1 MISPPNRLS
10 SEFADQKIIE
20 LNENQNKAVMLP
32 ENINALILA
41 GAGSGKTRVLT
52 SRINYLVSNKNHHIG
67 EILAVTFTNKAA
79 SEMKQRLSFLLMR
92 PIERMW
98 VGTFHSLAHRLLRSH
113 PIEANLSPTF
123 QILDAQDQY
132 RIVKRLMKENGVD
145 ETKFPI
151 RKVQWFI
158 NQQKDEGIL
167 PQNIDAGYNFFVKQ
181 SAKVFDLYEKH
192 CQVNDLV
199 DFAGLLVKSFELLK
213 NNQTLLDYYQKK
225 FRHILVDEF
234 QDTNRIQYQWIKI
247 LHNRS
252 NHVFCVGDDDQSIYG
267 WRGARIENIQKIE
280 NDFSPIEVIK
290 LEQNYRSTGNILSAS
305 NALIANNKNRLE
317 KSLWTESGNGDL
329 INVFNARTE
338 TEEAQYIIGEIQTQF
353 NQGRNLDE
361 CAILYRSNAQSR
373 VFEESLIKH
382 NLNYRIYGGLR
393 FFERAEIK
401 DAMGYVRL
409 IENTS
414 DSVAFERIVNFPTR
428 GVGLSTIE
436 KIRSYSSE
444 NNMDLFQSSIAI
456 VEALPTRAS
465 NALQSFIHLIEAIND
480 STKNL
485 TLSEKID
492 SILIQSGL
500 MTHYANDKTDKAG
513 SKRENLDELVT
524 AATQYVHEEGNEMN
538 ETQGFVALAT
548 LDSSGESNQSNQ
560 KSVQLMTVHSAKG
573 LEFPVVFLVGLEED
587 LFPSRQSKDEP
598 HLLDEERRLCYVGM
612 TRAMKSLTLSYASR
626 RFLHGQSF
634 YSVNSR
640 FLNEIPRKFLNYI
653 KNPNS
658 ESRTITYENN
668 NSSAKIVSSKSDSIY
683 SVGQVVKHSKFGMG
697 TIVNYEGSGDSMRLQ
712 INFQKAGT
720 KWLIS
725 SYANLEI
732 V

>member
-1 MISPPNRLS
+1 MISPPI
-10 SEFADQKIIE
+10 ADG
-20 LNENQNKAVMLP
+20 LNEKQQQSVALN
-32 ENINALILA
+32 EDINALILA

-52 SRINYLVSNKNHHIG
+52 HRIHYLVSTKNHHVDD
-67 EILAVTFTNKAA
+67 ILAVTFTNKAA
-79 SEMKQRLSFLLMR
+79 NEMKERLSDLLRR
-92 PIERMW
+92 PIGRMW
-98 VGTFHSLAHRLLRSH
+98 VGTFHSLAHRLLRTH
-113 PIEANLSPTF
+113 PAEANLSPTF
-123 QILDAQDQY
+123 QILDAQDQF

-151 RKVQWFI
+151 KKVQWFI

-167 PQNIDAGYNFFVKQ
+167 PKDIDAGYNYFVKQ
-181 SAKVFDLYEKH
+181 SAKIFDLYETH
-192 CQVNDLV
+192 CQANDLV
-199 DFAGLLVKSFELLK
+199 DFAGLLVKSYELLK
-213 NNQTLLDYYQKK
+213 NNQSLLSHYQKK
-225 FRHILVDEF
+225 FHHILVDEF
-234 QDTNRIQYQWIKI
+234 QDTNRIQYQFIKI
-247 LHNRS
+247 LYSQS

-280 NDFSPIEVIK
+280 NDFKPIKVIK

-305 NALIANNKNRLE
+305 NALIANNPNRLE
-317 KSLWTESGNGDL
+317 KSLWTESGDGDL

-338 TEEAQYIIGEIQTQF
+338 TEEAQYVIGEIQSQF
-353 NQGRNLDE
+353 NQGRNLNE

-409 IENTS
+409 IENRS
-414 DSVAFERIVNFPTR
+414 DNIAFERIVNFPTR
-428 GVGLSTIE
+428 GIGLSTIE
-436 KIRSYSSE
+436 KIRSHAIE
-444 NNMDLFQSSIAI
+444 KHTDLFQSSIAI
-456 VEALPTRAS
+456 VESLPARAA
-465 NALQSFIHLIEAIND
+465 NALQAFIHLIEAISD

-485 TLSEKID
+485 TLSEKVD
-492 SILIQSGL
+492 SILLQSGL
-500 MTHYANDKTDKAG
+500 MSHYANDKTDKAG

-524 AATQYVHEEGNEMN
+524 AATQYVDEEDNEMN
-538 ETQGFVALAT
+538 ETQGFIALAT

-560 KSVQLMTVHSAKG
+560 NCVQLMTVHSAKG

-587 LFPSRQSKDEP
+587 LFPSRQSKDET

-612 TRAMKSLTLSYASR
+612 TRAMQSLTLSYASK

-634 YSVNSR
+634 YSLNSR
-640 FLNEIPRKFLNYI
+640 FLDEIPRNFLNYI
-653 KNPNS
+653 KNESS
-658 ESRTITYENN
+658 ENTYQGYEKNTN
-668 NSSAKIVSSKSDSIY
+668 VSKKMVATSDSIY
-683 SVGQVVKHSKFGMG
+683 SIGQVVKHAKFGLG
-697 TIVNYEGSGDSMRLQ
+697 TILNYEGSGDSMRLQ

>member
-1 MISPPNRLS
+1 MISPPIV
-10 SEFADQKIIE
+10 DG
-20 LNENQNKAVMLP
+20 LNEKQQQSVALD
-32 ENINALILA
+32 EDINALILA

-52 SRINYLVSNKNHHIG
+52 HRIHYLVSTKNYHVDD
-67 EILAVTFTNKAA
+67 ILAVTFTNKAA
-79 SEMKQRLSFLLMR
+79 NEMKERLSDLLRR
-92 PIERMW
+92 PIGRMW
-98 VGTFHSLAHRLLRSH
+98 VGTFHSLAHRLLRTH

-123 QILDAQDQY
+123 QILDAQDQF
-132 RIVKRLMKENGVD
+132 RIIKRLMKENGVD

-151 RKVQWFI
+151 KKVQWFI

-167 PQNIDAGYNFFVKQ
+167 PHEIDAGYNFFVKQ

-199 DFAGLLVKSFELLK
+199 DFAGLLVKSYGLLK
-213 NNQTLLDYYQKK
+213 NNQSLLEHYQNK

-234 QDTNRIQYQWIKI
+234 QDTNRIQYQFIKI
-247 LHNRS
+247 LHNQT

-267 WRGARIENIQKIE
+267 WRGAKIENIQKIE
-280 NDFSPIEVIK
+280 NDFKPIQVIK

-305 NALIANNKNRLE
+305 NALIANNQNRLE
-317 KSLWTESGNGDL
+317 KSLWTESGDGDL
-329 INVFNARTE
+329 INVLNARTE
-338 TEEAQYIIGEIQTQF
+338 TEEAQYVVGEIQTQF

-373 VFEESLIKH
+373 VFEESLIKQ

-401 DAMGYVRL
+401 DAMGYIRL

-414 DSVAFERIVNFPTR
+414 DNIAFERIVNFPTR
-428 GVGLSTIE
+428 GIGLSTIE
-436 KIRSYSSE
+436 KIRSYANE
-444 NNMDLFQSSIAI
+444 NQTNLFQSSIAI
-456 VEALPTRAS
+456 VDSLPSRAA
-465 NALQSFIHLIEAIND
+465 NALQSFIHLIEAISD
-480 STKNL
+480 SSKNL
-485 TLSEKID
+485 ILDEKVD
-492 SILIQSGL
+492 SILLQSGL
-500 MTHYANDKTDKAG
+500 MSHYANDKSDKAG

-524 AATQYVHEEGNEMN
+524 AATQYVHEEDNEMN
-538 ETQGFVALAT
+538 ETQGFIALAT

-560 KSVQLMTVHSAKG
+560 SSVQLMTVHSAKG

-634 YSVNSR
+634 YSLSSR
-640 FLNEIPRKFLNYI
+640 FLDEIPKSFLNYI
-653 KNPNS
+653 KNESTENS
-658 ESRTITYENN
+658 YQGYEKNTN
-668 NSSAKIVSSKSDSIY
+668 VSNKMIATSDSIY
-683 SVGQVVKHSKFGMG
+683 SIGQVVKHAKFGLG
-697 TIVNYEGSGDSMRLQ
+697 TILNYEGSGDSMRLQ

>member
-1 MISPPNRLS
+1 MISPPIV
-10 SEFADQKIIE
+10 DG
-20 LNENQNKAVMLP
+20 LNEKQQQSVALS
-32 ENINALILA
+32 EDINALILA

-52 SRINYLVSNKNHHIG
+52 HRIHYLVSTKNHHVDD
-67 EILAVTFTNKAA
+67 ILAVTFTNKAA
-79 SEMKQRLSFLLMR
+79 TEMKERLGDLLR
-92 PIERMW
+92 QPIGRMW
-98 VGTFHSLAHRLLRSH
+98 VGTFHSLAHRLLRTH
-113 PIEANLSPTF
+113 PEEANLSPTF
-123 QILDAQDQY
+123 QILDAQDQF
-132 RIVKRLMKENGVD
+132 RIIKRLMKENGVD

-151 RKVQWFI
+151 KKVQWFI

-167 PQNIDAGYNFFVKQ
+167 PHQIDAGHNYFVKQ

-192 CQVNDLV
+192 CQANDLV
-199 DFAGLLVKSFELLK
+199 DFAGLLVKSYELLK
-213 NNQTLLDYYQKK
+213 NNQSLLDHYQKK

-234 QDTNRIQYQWIKI
+234 QDTNRIQYQFIKI
-247 LHNRS
+247 LYS
-252 NHVFCVGDDDQSIYG
+252 QGNHIFCVGDDDQSIYG

-280 NDFSPIEVIK
+280 NDFKPIQVIK

-305 NALIANNKNRLE
+305 NAVIANNPNRLE
-317 KSLWTESGNGDL
+317 KSLWTESGDGDP

-338 TEEAQYIIGEIQTQF
+338 TEEAQYVVGEIQSQF
-353 NQGRNLDE
+353 NQGRNLNE

-373 VFEESLIKH
+373 VFEESLIKR

-401 DAMGYVRL
+401 DAMCYVRL

-414 DSVAFERIVNFPTR
+414 DNIAFERIVNFPTR
-428 GVGLSTIE
+428 GIGLSTIE
-436 KIRSYSSE
+436 KIRSHAIE
-444 NNMDLFQSSIAI
+444 NHTDLFQSSIAI
-456 VEALPTRAS
+456 VESLPARAA
-465 NALQSFIHLIEAIND
+465 NALQAFIQLIEAISD

-485 TLSEKID
+485 TLSEKVD
-492 SILIQSGL
+492 SILLQSGL
-500 MTHYANDKTDKAG
+500 MSHYANDKTDKAG

-524 AATQYVHEEGNEMN
+524 AATQYVHEEDNEMN
-538 ETQGFVALAT
+538 ETQGFIALAT

-560 KSVQLMTVHSAKG
+560 NCVQLMTVHSAKG

-612 TRAMKSLTLSYASR
+612 TRAMQSLTLSYASK

-634 YSVNSR
+634 YSLNSR
-640 FLNEIPRKFLNYI
+640 FLDEIPRNFLNYI
-653 KNPNS
+653 KNPNN
-658 ESRTITYENN
+658 ESATKSYKNTNAF
-668 NSSAKIVSSKSDSIY
+668 SKKMVSSKSDSIY
-683 SVGQVVKHSKFGMG
+683 SIGQVVKHSKFGLG

-712 INFQKAGT
+712 IKFQKVGT

-725 SYANLEI
+725 SYANLEL

>member
-1 MISPPNRLS
+1 MISPPIV
-10 SEFADQKIIE
+10 DG
-20 LNENQNKAVMLP
+20 LNEKQQQSVALD
-32 ENINALILA
+32 EDINALILA

-52 SRINYLVSNKNHHIG
+52 HRIHYLVSSKNYHVDD
-67 EILAVTFTNKAA
+67 ILAVTFTNKAA
-79 SEMKQRLSFLLMR
+79 NEMKERLSDLLRR
-92 PIERMW
+92 PIGRMW
-98 VGTFHSLAHRLLRSH
+98 VGTFHSLAHRLLRTH

-123 QILDAQDQY
+123 QILDAQDQF
-132 RIVKRLMKENGVD
+132 RIIKRLMKENGVD

-151 RKVQWFI
+151 KKVQWFI

-167 PQNIDAGYNFFVKQ
+167 PHEIDAGYNFFVKQ
-181 SAKVFDLYEKH
+181 SAKVFDLYERH

-199 DFAGLLVKSFELLK
+199 DFAGLLVKSYGLLK
-213 NNQTLLDYYQKK
+213 NNQSLLEHYQNK

-234 QDTNRIQYQWIKI
+234 QDTNRIQYQFIKI
-247 LHNRS
+247 LHNQN

-267 WRGARIENIQKIE
+267 WRGAKIENIQKIE
-280 NDFSPIEVIK
+280 NDFKPIQVIK

-305 NALIANNKNRLE
+305 NALIANNQNRLE
-317 KSLWTESGNGDL
+317 KSLWTESGDGDL
-329 INVFNARTE
+329 INVLNARTE
-338 TEEAQYIIGEIQTQF
+338 TEEAQYVVGEIQTQF

-373 VFEESLIKH
+373 VFEESLIKQ

-401 DAMGYVRL
+401 DAMGYIRL

-414 DSVAFERIVNFPTR
+414 DNIAFERIVNFPTR
-428 GVGLSTIE
+428 GIGLSTIE
-436 KIRSYSSE
+436 KIRSYANE
-444 NNMDLFQSSIAI
+444 NQTNLFQSSIAI
-456 VEALPTRAS
+456 VDSLPSRAA
-465 NALQSFIHLIEAIND
+465 NALQSFIHLIEAISD
-480 STKNL
+480 SSKNL
-485 TLSEKID
+485 ILDEKVD
-492 SILIQSGL
+492 SILLQSGL
-500 MTHYANDKTDKAG
+500 MSHYANDKSDKAG

-524 AATQYVHEEGNEMN
+524 AATQYVHEEDNEMN
-538 ETQGFVALAT
+538 ETQGFIALAT

-560 KSVQLMTVHSAKG
+560 SSVQLMTVHSAKG

-634 YSVNSR
+634 YSLSSR
-640 FLNEIPRKFLNYI
+640 FLDEIPKSFLNYI
-653 KNPNS
+653 KNESTENS
-658 ESRTITYENN
+658 YQGYEKNTN
-668 NSSAKIVSSKSDSIY
+668 VSNKMIATSDSIY
-683 SVGQVVKHSKFGMG
+683 SIGQVVKHAKFGLG
-697 TIVNYEGSGDSMRLQ
+697 TILNYEGSGDSMRLQ

>member
-1 MISPPNRLS
+1 MISPP
-10 SEFADQKIIE
+10 IIDG
-20 LNENQNKAVMLP
+20 LNEKQQQSVALD
-32 ENINALILA
+32 EDINALILA

-52 SRINYLVSNKNHHIG
+52 HRIHYLVSTKNYHVDD
-67 EILAVTFTNKAA
+67 ILAVTFTNKAA
-79 SEMKQRLSFLLMR
+79 NEMKERLSDLLRR
-92 PIERMW
+92 PIGRMW
-98 VGTFHSLAHRLLRSH
+98 VGTFHSLAHRLLRTH

-123 QILDAQDQY
+123 QILDAQDQF
-132 RIVKRLMKENGVD
+132 RIIKRLMKENGVD

-151 RKVQWFI
+151 KKVQWFI

-167 PQNIDAGYNFFVKQ
+167 PHEIDAGYNFFVKQ

-199 DFAGLLVKSFELLK
+199 DFAGLLVKSYGLLK
-213 NNQTLLDYYQKK
+213 NNQSLLEHYQNK

-234 QDTNRIQYQWIKI
+234 QDTNRIQYQFIKI
-247 LHNRS
+247 LHNQT

-267 WRGARIENIQKIE
+267 WRGAKIENIQKIE
-280 NDFSPIEVIK
+280 NDFKPIQVIK

-305 NALIANNKNRLE
+305 NALIANNQNRLE
-317 KSLWTESGNGDL
+317 KSLWTESGDGDL
-329 INVFNARTE
+329 INVLNARTE
-338 TEEAQYIIGEIQTQF
+338 TEEAQYVVGEIQTQF

-373 VFEESLIKH
+373 VFEESLIKQ

-401 DAMGYVRL
+401 DAMGYIRL

-414 DSVAFERIVNFPTR
+414 DNIAFERIVNFPTR
-428 GVGLSTIE
+428 GIGLSTIE
-436 KIRSYSSE
+436 KIRSYANE
-444 NNMDLFQSSIAI
+444 NQTNLFQSSIAI
-456 VEALPTRAS
+456 VDSLPSRAA
-465 NALQSFIHLIEAIND
+465 NALQSFIHLIEAISD
-480 STKNL
+480 SSKNL
-485 TLSEKID
+485 ILNEKVD
-492 SILIQSGL
+492 SILLQSGL
-500 MTHYANDKTDKAG
+500 MSHYANDKSDKAG

-524 AATQYVHEEGNEMN
+524 AATQYVHEEDNEMN
-538 ETQGFVALAT
+538 ETQGFIALAT

-560 KSVQLMTVHSAKG
+560 SSVQLMTVHSAKG

-634 YSVNSR
+634 YSLSSR
-640 FLNEIPRKFLNYI
+640 FLDEIPKSFLNYI
-653 KNPNS
+653 KNESTENS
-658 ESRTITYENN
+658 YQGYEKNTN
-668 NSSAKIVSSKSDSIY
+668 VSNKMIATSDSIY
-683 SVGQVVKHSKFGMG
+683 SIGQVVKHAKFGLG
-697 TIVNYEGSGDSMRLQ
+697 TILNYEGSGDSMRLQ
-712 INFQKAGT
+712 INFQRAGT

>member
-1 MISPPNRLS
+1 MISPPIV
-10 SEFADQKIIE
+10 DG
-20 LNENQNKAVMLP
+20 LNEKQQQSVALD
-32 ENINALILA
+32 EDINALILA

-52 SRINYLVSNKNHHIG
+52 HRIHYLVSTKNNHVDD
-67 EILAVTFTNKAA
+67 ILAVTFTNKAA
-79 SEMKQRLSFLLMR
+79 NEMKERLSDLLRR
-92 PIERMW
+92 PIGRMW
-98 VGTFHSLAHRLLRSH
+98 VGTFHSLAHRLLRTH

-123 QILDAQDQY
+123 QILDAQDQF
-132 RIVKRLMKENGVD
+132 RIIKRLMKENGVD

-151 RKVQWFI
+151 KKVQWFI

-167 PQNIDAGYNFFVKQ
+167 PHEIDAGYNFFVKQ

-199 DFAGLLVKSFELLK
+199 DFAGLLVKSYGLLK
-213 NNQTLLDYYQKK
+213 NNQSLLEHYQNK

-234 QDTNRIQYQWIKI
+234 QDTNRIQYQFIKI
-247 LHNRS
+247 LHNQT

-267 WRGARIENIQKIE
+267 WRGAKIENIQKIE
-280 NDFSPIEVIK
+280 NDFKPIQVIK

-305 NALIANNKNRLE
+305 NALIANNQNRLE
-317 KSLWTESGNGDL
+317 KSLWTESGDGDL
-329 INVFNARTE
+329 INVLNARTE
-338 TEEAQYIIGEIQTQF
+338 TEEAQYVVGEIQTQF

-373 VFEESLIKH
+373 VFEESLIKQ

-401 DAMGYVRL
+401 DAMGYIRL

-414 DSVAFERIVNFPTR
+414 DNIAFERIVNFPTR
-428 GVGLSTIE
+428 GIGLSTIE
-436 KIRSYSSE
+436 KIRSYANE
-444 NNMDLFQSSIAI
+444 NQTNLFQSSIAI
-456 VEALPTRAS
+456 VDSLPSRAA
-465 NALQSFIHLIEAIND
+465 NALQSFIHLIEAISD
-480 STKNL
+480 SSKNL
-485 TLSEKID
+485 ILNEKVD
-492 SILIQSGL
+492 SILLQSGL
-500 MTHYANDKTDKAG
+500 MSHYANDKSDKAG

-524 AATQYVHEEGNEMN
+524 AATQYVHEEDNEMN
-538 ETQGFVALAT
+538 ETQGFIALAT

-560 KSVQLMTVHSAKG
+560 SSVQLMTVHSAKG

-634 YSVNSR
+634 YSLSSR
-640 FLNEIPRKFLNYI
+640 FLDEIPKSFLNYI
-653 KNPNS
+653 KNESTENS
-658 ESRTITYENN
+658 YQRYEKNTN
-668 NSSAKIVSSKSDSIY
+668 VSNKMIATSDSIY
-683 SVGQVVKHSKFGMG
+683 SIGQVVKHAKFGLG
-697 TIVNYEGSGDSMRLQ
+697 TILNYEGSGDSMRLQ

>member
-1 MISPPNRLS
+1 MISPPIV
-10 SEFADQKIIE
+10 DG
-20 LNENQNKAVMLP
+20 LNEKQQQSVALD
-32 ENINALILA
+32 EDINALILA

-52 SRINYLVSNKNHHIG
+52 HRIHYLVSTKNYHVDD
-67 EILAVTFTNKAA
+67 ILAVTFTNKAA
-79 SEMKQRLSFLLMR
+79 NEMKERLSDLLRR
-92 PIERMW
+92 PIGRMW
-98 VGTFHSLAHRLLRSH
+98 VGTFHSLAHRLLRTH

-123 QILDAQDQY
+123 QILDAQDQF
-132 RIVKRLMKENGVD
+132 RIIKRLMKENGVD

-151 RKVQWFI
+151 KKVQWFI

-167 PQNIDAGYNFFVKQ
+167 PHEIDAGYNFFVKQ
-181 SAKVFDLYEKH
+181 SAKVFELYEKH

-199 DFAGLLVKSFELLK
+199 DFAGLLVKSYGLLK
-213 NNQTLLDYYQKK
+213 NNQSLLEHYQNK

-234 QDTNRIQYQWIKI
+234 QDTNRIQYQFIKI
-247 LHNRS
+247 LHNQT

-267 WRGARIENIQKIE
+267 WRGAKIENIQKIE
-280 NDFSPIEVIK
+280 NDFKPIQVIK

-305 NALIANNKNRLE
+305 NALIANNQNRLE
-317 KSLWTESGNGDL
+317 KSLWTESGDGDL
-329 INVFNARTE
+329 INVLNARTE
-338 TEEAQYIIGEIQTQF
+338 TEEAQYVVGEIQTQF

-373 VFEESLIKH
+373 VFEESLIKQ

-401 DAMGYVRL
+401 DAMGYIRL

-414 DSVAFERIVNFPTR
+414 DNIAFERIVNFPTR
-428 GVGLSTIE
+428 GIGLSTIE
-436 KIRSYSSE
+436 KIRSYANE
-444 NNMDLFQSSIAI
+444 NQTNLFQSSIAI
-456 VEALPTRAS
+456 VDSLPSRAA
-465 NALQSFIHLIEAIND
+465 NALQSFIHLIEAISD
-480 STKNL
+480 SSKNL
-485 TLSEKID
+485 ILDEKVD
-492 SILIQSGL
+492 SILLQSGL
-500 MTHYANDKTDKAG
+500 MSHYANDKSDKAG

-524 AATQYVHEEGNEMN
+524 AATQYVHEEDNEMN
-538 ETQGFVALAT
+538 ETQGFIALAT

-560 KSVQLMTVHSAKG
+560 SSVQLMTVHSAKG

-634 YSVNSR
+634 YSLSSR
-640 FLNEIPRKFLNYI
+640 FLDEIPKSFLNYI
-653 KNPNS
+653 KNESTENS
-658 ESRTITYENN
+658 YQGYEKNTN
-668 NSSAKIVSSKSDSIY
+668 LSNKMVATSDSIY
-683 SVGQVVKHSKFGMG
+683 SIGQVVKHAKFGLG
-697 TIVNYEGSGDSMRLQ
+697 TILNYEGSGDSMRLQ
-712 INFQKAGT
+712 IKFQKAGT

>member
-1 MISPPNRLS
+1 MISPPIV
-10 SEFADQKIIE
+10 DG
-20 LNENQNKAVMLP
+20 LNEKQQQSVALD
-32 ENINALILA
+32 EDINALILA

-52 SRINYLVSNKNHHIG
+52 HRIHYLVSTKNYHVDD
-67 EILAVTFTNKAA
+67 ILAVTFTNKAA
-79 SEMKQRLSFLLMR
+79 NEMKERLSDLLRR
-92 PIERMW
+92 PIGRMW
-98 VGTFHSLAHRLLRSH
+98 VGTFHSLAHRLLRTH

-123 QILDAQDQY
+123 QILDAQDQF
-132 RIVKRLMKENGVD
+132 RIIKRLMKENGVD

-151 RKVQWFI
+151 KKVQWFI

-167 PQNIDAGYNFFVKQ
+167 PHEIDAGYNFFVKQ
-181 SAKVFDLYEKH
+181 STKVFELYEKH

-199 DFAGLLVKSFELLK
+199 DFAGLLVKSYGLLK
-213 NNQTLLDYYQKK
+213 NNQSLLEHYQNK

-234 QDTNRIQYQWIKI
+234 QDTNRIQYQFIKI
-247 LHNRS
+247 LHNQT

-267 WRGARIENIQKIE
+267 WRGAKIENIQKIE
-280 NDFSPIEVIK
+280 NDFKPIQVIK

-305 NALIANNKNRLE
+305 NALIANNQNRLE
-317 KSLWTESGNGDL
+317 KSLWTESGDGDL
-329 INVFNARTE
+329 INVLNARTE
-338 TEEAQYIIGEIQTQF
+338 TEEAQYVVGEIQTQF

-373 VFEESLIKH
+373 VFEESLIKQ

-401 DAMGYVRL
+401 DAMGYIRL

-414 DSVAFERIVNFPTR
+414 DNIAFERIVNFPTR
-428 GVGLSTIE
+428 GIGLSTIE
-436 KIRSYSSE
+436 KIRSYANE
-444 NNMDLFQSSIAI
+444 NQTNLFQSSIAI
-456 VEALPTRAS
+456 VDSLPSRAA
-465 NALQSFIHLIEAIND
+465 NALQSFLHLIEAISD
-480 STKNL
+480 SSKNL
-485 TLSEKID
+485 ILSEKVD
-492 SILIQSGL
+492 SILLQSGL
-500 MTHYANDKTDKAG
+500 MSHYANDKSDKAG

-524 AATQYVHEEGNEMN
+524 AATQYVHEEDNEMN
-538 ETQGFVALAT
+538 ETQGFIALAT

-560 KSVQLMTVHSAKG
+560 SSVQLMTVHSAKG

-634 YSVNSR
+634 YSLSSR
-640 FLNEIPRKFLNYI
+640 FLDEIPKSFLNYI
-653 KNPNS
+653 KNESTENS
-658 ESRTITYENN
+658 YQGYEKNTN
-668 NSSAKIVSSKSDSIY
+668 VSNKMIATSDSIY
-683 SVGQVVKHSKFGMG
+683 SIGQVVKHAKFGLG
-697 TIVNYEGSGDSMRLQ
+697 TILNYEGSGDSMRLQ
-712 INFQKAGT
+712 INFQRAGT

>member
-1 MISPPNRLS
+1 MISPPIV
-10 SEFADQKIIE
+10 DG
-20 LNENQNKAVMLP
+20 LNEKQQQSVALD
-32 ENINALILA
+32 EDINALILA

-52 SRINYLVSNKNHHIG
+52 HRIHYLVSTKNYHVDD
-67 EILAVTFTNKAA
+67 ILAVTFTNKAA
-79 SEMKQRLSFLLMR
+79 NEMKERLSDLLRR
-92 PIERMW
+92 PIGRMW
-98 VGTFHSLAHRLLRSH
+98 VGTFHSLAHRLLRTH

-123 QILDAQDQY
+123 QILDAQDQF
-132 RIVKRLMKENGVD
+132 RIIKRLMKENGVD

-151 RKVQWFI
+151 KKVQWFI

-167 PQNIDAGYNFFVKQ
+167 PHEIDAGYNFFVKQ
-181 SAKVFDLYEKH
+181 SAKVFDLYERH

-199 DFAGLLVKSFELLK
+199 DFAGLLVKSYGLLK
-213 NNQTLLDYYQKK
+213 NNQSLLEHYQNK

-234 QDTNRIQYQWIKI
+234 QDTNRIQYQFIKI
-247 LHNRS
+247 LHNQS

-267 WRGARIENIQKIE
+267 WRGAKIENIQKIE
-280 NDFSPIEVIK
+280 NDFKPIQVIK

-305 NALIANNKNRLE
+305 NALIANNQNRLE
-317 KSLWTESGNGDL
+317 KSLWTESGDGDL
-329 INVFNARTE
+329 INVLNARTE
-338 TEEAQYIIGEIQTQF
+338 TEEAQYVVGEIQTQF

-373 VFEESLIKH
+373 VFEESLIKQ

-401 DAMGYVRL
+401 DAMGYIRL

-414 DSVAFERIVNFPTR
+414 DNIAFERIVNFPTR
-428 GVGLSTIE
+428 GIGLSTIE
-436 KIRSYSSE
+436 KIRSYANE
-444 NNMDLFQSSIAI
+444 NQTNLFQSSIAI
-456 VEALPTRAS
+456 VDSLPSRAA
-465 NALQSFIHLIEAIND
+465 NALQSFIHLIEAISD
-480 STKNL
+480 SSKNL
-485 TLSEKID
+485 ILSEKVD
-492 SILIQSGL
+492 SILLQSGL
-500 MTHYANDKTDKAG
+500 MSHYANDKSDKAG

-524 AATQYVHEEGNEMN
+524 AATQYVHEEDNEMN
-538 ETQGFVALAT
+538 ETQGFIALAT

-560 KSVQLMTVHSAKG
+560 SSVQLMTVHSAKG

-634 YSVNSR
+634 YSLSSR
-640 FLNEIPRKFLNYI
+640 FLDEIPKSFLNYI
-653 KNPNS
+653 KN
-658 ESRTITYENN
+658 ESTENGYQGYEKNTSLSN
-668 NSSAKIVSSKSDSIY
+668 KMVATSDSIY
-683 SVGQVVKHSKFGMG
+683 SIGQVVKHAKFGLG
-697 TIVNYEGSGDSMRLQ
+697 TILNYEGSGDSMRLQ